1 MFRKKVRFM
10 IVTIEFIDDESIIF
24 ECEESVHCKN
34 GLEKFHI
41 RTGKNVKIIAY
52 PVHRIKSITYE
63 SE

>member
-1 MFRKKVRFM
+1 MKVN
-10 IVTIEFIDDESIIF
+10 IEFIDDKCIEF

-41 RTGKNVKIIAY
+41 ITGKNVKIIAY

-63 SE
+63 VE